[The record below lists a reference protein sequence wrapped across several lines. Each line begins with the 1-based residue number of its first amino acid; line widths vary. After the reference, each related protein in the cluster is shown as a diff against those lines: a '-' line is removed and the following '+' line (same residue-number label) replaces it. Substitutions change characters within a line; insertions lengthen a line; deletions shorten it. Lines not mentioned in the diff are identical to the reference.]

1 MAASDHMLATDS
13 VACPRRLTFMNS
25 SILPSGH
32 SASTCQ
38 CSPSFKTTQ
47 KIGVR
52 SVMFSSALQLLYGY
66 FWPIAP
72 DCKGGNES
80 ILLPNLYRLSKA
92 QFLTMFNGDVVGR
105 ERQMD
110 TRDDHLAILF

>member
-1 MAASDHMLATDS
+1 
-13 VACPRRLTFMNS
+13 
-25 SILPSGH
+25 
-32 SASTCQ
+32 
-38 CSPSFKTTQ
+38 
-47 KIGVR
+47 
-52 SVMFSSALQLLYGY
+52 MFSSALQLLYGY

-105 ERQMD
+105 ARQMD